1 MASSGYALRALR
13 LHLHGRAAAQ
23 NLIRASLKNIDNVL
37 GSLEDRDQTRSGLAV
52 SCATENP
59 AQASDAGARSAN
71 TSKSCKSPRFER
83 QCVAYKCVTA
93 DLQYDNRVSGPLN
106 AKV

>member
-1 MASSGYALRALR
+1 MASSGYALRARR
-13 LHLHGRAAAQ
+13 LHLNGRAAAQ
-23 NLIRASLKNIDNVL
+23 NLVRASLKNIGNVL

-59 AQASDAGARSAN
+59 AQASDAGAPSAN

-83 QCVAYKCVTA
+83 RCVAYKCVTA
-93 DLQYDNRVSGPLN
+93 DLQYDNHVSGPFN